1 MRASIV
7 ASLILL
13 ALLGLGLRGWIDE
26 ADAPRAEA
34 QETTGR
40 TIGPAE
46 KPPPIWK
53 ASIAGGAHTNR
64 EEAWDDA
71 LRTASR
77 KFADFLQ
84 QRYPDVAW
92 TPSPEFIR
100 KHMMKN
106 PKEETT
112 KPETV
117 SDSPVLYVVR
127 LDVELN
133 AENQKEVEKAVR
145 EFHVHDR
152 MIFLGRCLGSLFLVL
167 SGIATYIRADEWAK
181 GYLTFPLRIVVV
193 FLVALSIFA
202 LWWLV

>member
-26 ADAPRAEA
+26 ADSPRADG

-53 ASIAGGAHTNR
+53 VSISGGAHTNR

-71 LRTASR
+71 LRMASR
-77 KFADFLQ
+77 KFTDFLQ

-106 PKEETT
+106 PKE
-112 KPETV
+112 
-117 SDSPVLYVVR
+117 
-127 LDVELN
+127 
-133 AENQKEVEKAVR
+133 
-145 EFHVHDR
+145 
-152 MIFLGRCLGSLFLVL
+152 
-167 SGIATYIRADEWAK
+167 
-181 GYLTFPLRIVVV
+181 
-193 FLVALSIFA
+193 
-202 LWWLV
+202 